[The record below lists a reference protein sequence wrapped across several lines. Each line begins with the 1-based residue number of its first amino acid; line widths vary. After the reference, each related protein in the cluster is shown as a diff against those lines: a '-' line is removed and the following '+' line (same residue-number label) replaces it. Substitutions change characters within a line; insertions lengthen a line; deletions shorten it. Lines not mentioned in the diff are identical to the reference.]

1 MNNSNSNSSCSVDN
15 YELQNIFM
23 SVSTGIVNM
32 SVYDPES
39 NPPWVEGFEPTCVF
53 GIPGITST
61 KTFVGM

>member
-1 MNNSNSNSSCSVDN
+1 
-15 YELQNIFM
+15 M